1 MDDAVT
7 APYGADGYPRPWR
20 AWTVVLILTATAILS
35 YTDRQVL
42 SLLVDPLRG
51 DLHISDT
58 QVSLLL
64 GTAFALVYGVAGVP
78 LGWLADRISRRN
90 LIAGGVLVWS
100 LGTVS
105 SGLSHGFGQIAVSR
119 VLVGLGEA
127 ALSPAAIA
135 LISDCFP
142 PQRRGAAVGLFLSGI
157 AVGVGVS
164 ILIGGAVM
172 RAVEWGLLA
181 ATPLHVLATWRLV
194 LLLTGAPGLIWVF
207 VILMIREPRRR
218 TNFVEGGQTPEIL
231 APSGLPQW
239 RRAAPVYVVL
249 ALASLVDNA
258 VGAWAP
264 SLLIRSFAMNA
275 ARVGLELGLF
285 LAIGYGG
292 GVLAGGILAD
302 RVGLRGG
309 WPAKLGVCLAASLA
323 ILPLSLFIN
332 ASSAAWV
339 FVGVPVYFTLS
350 GVVTSAGFSAL
361 LDVTP
366 PQSRALAMS
375 VSFFLNVAIGAGAGP
390 TLVALAADHIFP
402 AKGLGPAITLTVAAG
417 YCLTALAAATPLL
430 RARQNPRDKI
440 PHAHGR

>member
-1 MDDAVT
+1 MPEEAVPPSDA
-7 APYGADGYPRPWR
+7 YPRPWR
-20 AWTVVLILTATAILS
+20 AWGAVLILTATAILS

-42 SLLVDPLRG
+42 SLLVDPLRA

-78 LGWLADRISRRN
+78 LGWLADRVSRRG
-90 LIAGGVLVWS
+90 LIAAGVLVWS

-105 SGLSHGFGQIAVSR
+105 SGLSHGFGQIMGSR

-142 PQRRGAAVGLFLSGI
+142 PQKRGAAVGLFLSGI

-164 ILIGGAVM
+164 ILIGGAVL
-172 RAVEWGLLA
+172 RVVELGLLS
-181 ATPLHVLATWRLV
+181 ATPLHVLAPWRLV

-218 TNFVEGGQTPEIL
+218 AAHADAEAVPGRGAL
-231 APSGLPQW
+231 SDW

-302 RVGLRGG
+302 KVGLRGG

-323 ILPLSLFIN
+323 ILPLSLLIS
-332 ASSAAWV
+332 AASAAWV
-339 FVGVPVYFTLS
+339 LMCVPVYFALS
-350 GVVTSAGFSAL
+350 GIVTAAGFSAL
-361 LDVTP
+361 LDITP
-366 PQSRALAMS
+366 PQNRALAMS

-390 TLVALAADHIFP
+390 TLVALAAAHVFP
-402 AKGLGPAITLTVAAG
+402 SQGLGSAITLTVATG
-417 YCLTALAAATPLL
+417 YALTALAAFWRLRGGSGSL
-430 RARQNPRDKI
+430 RAPV
-440 PHAHGR
+440 A

>member
-1 MDDAVT
+1 
-7 APYGADGYPRPWR
+7 
-20 AWTVVLILTATAILS
+20 VVLVLTATAILS

-42 SLLVDPLRG
+42 SLLVDPLRA

-78 LGWLADRISRRN
+78 LGWLADRVSRRG
-90 LIAGGVLVWS
+90 LIVAGVLVWS
-100 LGTVS
+100 VGTICC
-105 SGLSHGFGQIAVSR
+105 GLSHGFGQIMGSR

-164 ILIGGAVM
+164 ILIGGAVL
-172 RAVEWGLLA
+172 RVVELGLLS

-194 LLLTGAPGLIWVF
+194 LLLTGAPGLVWVF
-207 VILMIREPRRR
+207 VILMIREPRRQA
-218 TNFVEGGQTPEIL
+218 NPSESGASPEL
-231 APSGLPQW
+231 AAPPGLQPW
-239 RRAAPVYVVL
+239 RRAAPVFVVL

-292 GVLAGGILAD
+292 GVLAGGVLAD
-302 RVGLRGG
+302 RVGLRAG
-309 WPAKLGVCLAASLA
+309 WRAKLGLCLAASLA
-323 ILPLSLFIN
+323 ILPLSLLIS
-332 ASSAAWV
+332 APGAAWV
-339 FVGVPVYFTLS
+339 LVGVPVYFALS
-350 GVVTSAGFSAL
+350 GVVTAAGFSAL
-361 LDVTP
+361 LDITP
-366 PQSRALAMS
+366 PKSRALAMAL
-375 VSFFLNVAIGAGAGP
+375 SFFLNVAIGAGAGP
-390 TLVALAADHIFP
+390 TLVTLAAAHLFA
-402 AKGLGPAITLTVAAG
+402 AKGLGPALTLTVAAG
-417 YCLTALAAATPLL
+417 YGLTALAAFWRL
-430 RARQNPRDKI
+430 R
-440 PHAHGR
+440 GRSGSAWE

>member
-1 MDDAVT
+1 MLDAVT
-7 APYGADGYPRPWR
+7 PSPEADAYPRPWR
-20 AWTVVLILTATAILS
+20 AWGAVLILTATAILS

-42 SLLVDPLRG
+42 SLLVDPLRA

-58 QVSLLL
+58 EVSLLL

-78 LGWLADRISRRN
+78 LGWLADRVSRRG

-100 LGTVS
+100 LGTVLC
-105 SGLSHGFGQIAVSR
+105 GLSQGFGQIMASR

-164 ILIGGAVM
+164 ILIGGAVL
-172 RAVEWGLLA
+172 RVVELGLLG

-194 LLLTGAPGLIWVF
+194 MLLTGAPGLVWVLA
-207 VILMIREPRRR
+207 ILLIREPRRR
-218 TNFVEGGQTPEIL
+218 ANL
-231 APSGLPQW
+231 AETGLSPAKTGPFGLAHW

-258 VGAWAP
+258 VGSWAP
-264 SLLIRSFAMNA
+264 SLLIRSFTMNA

-309 WPAKLGVCLAASLA
+309 WHAKLWICLAASLA
-323 ILPLSLFIN
+323 ILPLSLLIS
-332 ASSAAWV
+332 ASGVGWV
-339 FVGVPVYFTLS
+339 LVGVPVYFALS

-361 LDVTP
+361 LDITP
-366 PQSRALAMS
+366 PHAQALAMS

-390 TLVALAADHIFP
+390 TLVALAAAHLFQ
-402 AKGLGPAITLTVAAG
+402 AQGLGPAITLNVAAG
-417 YCLTALAAATPLL
+417 YGLTALAALWRL
-430 RARQNPRDKI
+430 R
-440 PHAHGR
+440 GRKGSA

>member
-1 MDDAVT
+1 MLEEVIPPSDAD
-7 APYGADGYPRPWR
+7 AYPRPWR
-20 AWTVVLILTATAILS
+20 AWSAVLILTATAILS

-42 SLLVDPLRG
+42 SLLVDPLRA

-78 LGWLADRISRRN
+78 LGWLADRVSRRG
-90 LIAGGVLVWS
+90 LIAAGVLVWS

-105 SGLSHGFGQIAVSR
+105 SGLSHGFGQIMGSR

-142 PQRRGAAVGLFLSGI
+142 PQKRGAAVGLFLSGI
-157 AVGVGVS
+157 AVGVGFS
-164 ILIGGAVM
+164 ILIGGAVL
-172 RAVEWGLLA
+172 RVVELGLLA

-194 LLLTGAPGLIWVF
+194 LLLTGAPGLAWVF

-218 TNFVEGGQTPEIL
+218 AGPADREAFAGRVSL
-231 APSGLPQW
+231 AHW

-264 SLLIRSFAMNA
+264 SLLIRSFGMNA

-292 GVLAGGILAD
+292 GVLAGGVLAD
-302 RVGLRGG
+302 AVGSRGG
-309 WPAKLGVCLAASLA
+309 WPAKLGVCLATSLA
-323 ILPLSLFIN
+323 IPPLSLLIS
-332 ASSAAWV
+332 ASGAAGV
-339 FVGVPVYFTLS
+339 LAGVPVYFALS
-350 GVVTSAGFSAL
+350 GIVTAAGFSTL
-361 LDVTP
+361 LDITP

-390 TLVALAADHIFP
+390 TLVALAAAQVFP
-402 AKGLGPAITLTVAAG
+402 AQGLGPAITLTVAAG
-417 YCLTALAAATPLL
+417 YALTALAAFWRL
-430 RARQNPRDKI
+430 RPRSGSGSGSGS
-440 PHAHGR
+440 PRRPVA

>member
-1 MDDAVT
+1 
-7 APYGADGYPRPWR
+7 
-20 AWTVVLILTATAILS
+20 VVLVLTATAILS

-42 SLLVDPLRG
+42 SLLVDPLRA

-78 LGWLADRISRRN
+78 LGWLADRVSRRG
-90 LIAGGVLVWS
+90 LIAAGVLVWS
-100 LGTVS
+100 LGTVCC
-105 SGLSHGFGQIAVSR
+105 GLSQGFGQIMGSR

-164 ILIGGAVM
+164 ILIGGAVL
-172 RAVEWGLLA
+172 RVVELGLLS

-194 LLLTGAPGLIWVF
+194 LLITGAPGLAWVF
-207 VILMIREPRRR
+207 VILTIHDPTRRDR
-218 TNFVEGGQTPEIL
+218 PVTADILSPTP
-231 APSGLPQW
+231 APSPLANW
-239 RRAAPVYVVL
+239 RRAAPVFVVL

-264 SLLIRSFAMNA
+264 SLLIRSFGMNA

-292 GVLAGGILAD
+292 GVLAGGVLAD
-302 RVGLRGG
+302 GAGACGG
-309 WPAKLGVCLAASLA
+309 WPAKLSVCLAASLG
-323 ILPLSLFIN
+323 ILPLSLLIS
-332 ASSAAWV
+332 ASGAAWV
-339 FVGVPVYFTLS
+339 LVGVPAYFALS
-350 GVVTSAGFSAL
+350 GVVTAAGFSAL

-390 TLVALAADHIFP
+390 TLVALAAGHVFRGQ
-402 AKGLGPAITLTVAAG
+402 GLGPAITLTVAAG
-417 YCLTALAAATPLL
+417 YALAALAAVWPL
-430 RARQNPRDKI
+430 RVGSGSPKAPV
-440 PHAHGR
+440 A

>member
-1 MDDAVT
+1 MVDAVIPPSD
-7 APYGADGYPRPWR
+7 AGGDAYPRPWR
-20 AWTVVLILTATAILS
+20 AWGAVLILTATAILS

-42 SLLVDPLRG
+42 SLLVDPLRA

-78 LGWLADRISRRN
+78 LGWLADRVSRRG
-90 LIAGGVLVWS
+90 LIAAGVLVWS
-100 LGTVS
+100 LGTIS
-105 SGLSHGFGQIAVSR
+105 CGLSHGFGQIMASR
-119 VLVGLGEA
+119 ILVGLGEA

-135 LISDCFP
+135 LISDGFP

-164 ILIGGAVM
+164 ILIGGAVL
-172 RAVEWGLLA
+172 RVVELGLLS

-194 LLLTGAPGLIWVF
+194 LLLTGAPGLVWVL
-207 VILMIREPRRR
+207 VILTIHEPRRR
-218 TNFVEGGQTPEIL
+218 ASRAMGETSAAIPEPSPL
-231 APSGLPQW
+231 ANW
-239 RRAAPVYVVL
+239 RRAAPVFVVL

-292 GVLAGGILAD
+292 GVLAGGVLAD
-302 RVGLRGG
+302 WAGARGG
-309 WPAKLGVCLAASLA
+309 WRAKLWVCLAASLV
-323 ILPLSLFIN
+323 ILPLSLLI
-332 ASSAAWV
+332 SSSSVAWV
-339 FVGVPVYFTLS
+339 LVGVPAYFALS
-350 GVVTSAGFSAL
+350 GVVTAAGFSAL
-361 LDVTP
+361 LDITP

-402 AKGLGPAITLTVAAG
+402 SSGLGPAITLTVAAG
-417 YCLTALAAATPLL
+417 YGLTALAAVWRL
-430 RARQNPRDKI
+430 RGGSGSPGTRVA
-440 PHAHGR
+440 